1 MKPPS
6 SFPRLERMSLDEAE
20 KLEAAGELTEPEWT
34 EWTKTFF
41 SPWRATARRNLER
54 SGYRVELEPGLATVQ
69 GQDDPFTVEL
79 EYILKAPKGT
89 IIRDVVS
96 AVRIE
101 GDIPDQVDLGPYFDA
116 FTWALFSEPRP
127 KDRRAPRRRPQP
139 GKPFDPVFY
148 RQVVGLHNSF
158 RDEGRKDPSA
168 AVAAVMGESPALVR
182 LWVHRGRSWI
192 KKHDGKEGE

>member
-1 MKPPS
+1 MKPS
-6 SFPRLERMSLDEAE
+6 SKSPGWRKMSIEEAE
-20 KLEAAGELTEPEWT
+20 KLDAAGELTDPEWA
-34 EWTKTFF
+34 EWTKSFF
-41 SPWRATARRNLER
+41 SQWREDARRKLEQ

-79 EYILKAPKGT
+79 EYVLKAPKGT
-89 IIRDVVS
+89 RIRDAVS

-101 GDIPDQVDLGPYFDA
+101 GDIPDQIDLGPYFDA
-116 FTWALFSEPRP
+116 FAWALFSEPRP

-158 RDEGRKDPSA
+158 RDEGRKNPSA
-168 AVAAVMGESPALVR
+168 AVAELMGESPALVR
-182 LWVHRGRSWI
+182 LWVHRGRGWI
-192 KKHDGKEGE
+192 KKHDGGEG